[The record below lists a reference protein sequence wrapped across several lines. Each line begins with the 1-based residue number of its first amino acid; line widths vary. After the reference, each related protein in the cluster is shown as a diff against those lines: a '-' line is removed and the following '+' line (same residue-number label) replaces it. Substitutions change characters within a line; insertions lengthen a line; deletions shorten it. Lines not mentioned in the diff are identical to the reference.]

1 MLQSCKYCDSPI
13 TQTAKYCGGCG
24 KPIKQGNEGI
34 ESKSVQLV
42 IAFYIAFL
50 LYSIVTYIVYKDEV
64 TSLTTEIII
73 ESIFIGLTLIFS
85 FFDAKKILYL
95 YNIKNI
101 SWQNLAFAIVFP
113 IFTAAIVY
121 FGVEAVNVFLFEV
134 TDNIFYDYAAYENP
148 LFWALLFTAIFPPIF
163 EELAFRGFLFNQ
175 LRNFANP
182 WVTIIATAFIFA
194 LVHFSFI
201 SILWIFPFGLVLG
214 YLRYRYKTLWLGMI
228 VHFIHNL
235 LILMIDYYYFQN
247 DPFKDLFL

>member
-1 MLQSCKYCDSPI
+1 MLENCKYCDSSI
-13 TQTAKYCGGCG
+13 AQNAKFCGACG
-24 KPIKQGNEGI
+24 KPIKQSNQGI
-34 ESKSVQLV
+34 ESNSVQLV
-42 IAFYIAFL
+42 IAFYLAYL
-50 LYSIVTYIVYKDEV
+50 LYSIISYIIYKDDV
-64 TSLTTEIII
+64 TSLKTEIIV
-73 ESIFIGLTLIFS
+73 ELTFIALTVIFS
-85 FFDAKKILYL
+85 LFDAKKILSL
-95 YNIKNI
+95 YNIKHI
-101 SWQNLAFAIVFP
+101 SWQSLVFAIVFP
-113 IFTAAIVY
+113 IFTAGIVY
-121 FGVEAVNVFLFEV
+121 LGVEGINTFLFDES
-134 TDNIFYDYAAYENP
+134 DNIFYNYAAYENY
-148 LFWALLFTAIFPPIF
+148 LFWALLFTVVFPPIF

-235 LILMIDYYYFQN
+235 LVLMIDYYYFQN